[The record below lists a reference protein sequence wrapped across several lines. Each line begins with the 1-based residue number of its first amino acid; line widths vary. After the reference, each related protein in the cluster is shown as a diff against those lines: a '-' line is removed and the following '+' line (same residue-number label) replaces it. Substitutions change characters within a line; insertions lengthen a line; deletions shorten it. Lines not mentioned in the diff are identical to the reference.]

1 MDVTETGLPAG
12 VEDAVLNRAQ
22 LARALN
28 KSEPTIT
35 AWLAD
40 GLPFITEGTNGR
52 AWEFQL
58 SACWRWMKEKE
69 KAESDRQSAAEASVR
84 QMRLALIGGTDVDE
98 GRSGLSPKEQRELYD
113 TERSYMLTA
122 MTRGDLVKRSD
133 VVAILEDVF
142 LTVRDGVTS
151 LPDRLERE
159 AGVSGKAIDLAIR
172 ICDGI
177 LVEAQKRVHG
187 QVTGDDIRDA
197 AE

>member
-35 AWLAD
+35 AWIAE
-40 GLPFITEGTNGR
+40 GLPFISEGTNGK

-58 SACWRWMKEKE
+58 SACWRWMRERE
-69 KAESDRQSAAEASVR
+69 KAESDRSSAAEAAVR
-84 QMRLALIGGTDVDE
+84 QMRLALIGGTDVDAA
-98 GRSGLSPKEQRELYD
+98 RAGLSPKEQRELYD
-113 TERSYMLTA
+113 AERAFMLTSLQ
-122 MTRGDLVKRSD
+122 RGDLLKRGEMVS
-133 VVAILEDVF
+133 VLEDVF
-142 LTVRDGVTS
+142 LIIRDGVTA

-159 AGVSGKAIDLAIR
+159 AGVRGKAIELAIEV
-172 ICDGI
+172 CDRL
-177 LVEAQKRVHG
+177 LVEAQKRIAA
-187 QVTGDDIRDA
+187 QVTGEAFKEA